1 VEIVLKKIF
10 LFFEKRYL
18 ILVSICVV
26 TPLGFWCKF
35 YDGPG
40 KLWFNNYG
48 GGVLYEIFWC
58 LVFFLIRPTKKNA
71 TRIAVAVLAVTC
83 ILETLQLWQPAFLQQ
98 IRATFAG
105 KALLGTT
112 FVWWDFPHYILGCLL
127 AWLWM
132 TWIVKLV
139 GNTNPG

>member
-1 VEIVLKKIF
+1 MKKFF
-10 LFFEKRYL
+10 LFFEKRYF
-18 ILVSICVV
+18 ILASICVV

-35 YDGPG
+35 YDGPAEV
-40 KLWFNNYG
+40 WFNNYG

-71 TRIAVAVLAVTC
+71 TIIAVGVLVITC
-83 ILETLQLWQPAFLQQ
+83 LLETMQLWHPAFLQQ
-98 IRATFAG
+98 IRATFLG

-112 FVWWDFPHYILGCLL
+112 FVWWDFPHYILGCFL

-132 TWIVKLV
+132 IKISKLV
-139 GNTNPG
+139 GNTNQG